1 MTLKYYTQD
10 DFNKIL
16 FDNCNI
22 TLSNDIIEIIKQL
35 DLIISETIPSTSNTI
50 VQNTQTDKYS
60 KKTTVDNKRKPN
72 KYYSKDIELLD
83 DWKSTHVFKA
93 TKLEVKEGT
102 DKIINDI
109 RVALNKLS
117 TKNMEIQKTTIIQ
130 LIQQVMSETQDADV
144 DIKRITDIIFEIAS
158 SNKFYSELYADL
170 YYELMADFS
179 ALSNK
184 LTDLLEKYKESLHQI
199 VAVDPNVDYDGFCNY
214 TKKNDL
220 RKAMLM
226 FIVNIAKKGL
236 LKEDDLLNITL
247 YLEDMVFK
255 YAEEPNRSNEL
266 EELTENIFI
275 IITQSKKFLMK
286 SVCWNQTIIPNI
298 TTISKMKKTNPEKYV
313 SMTNRAVFKFMDI
326 IDNINKN

>member
-1 MTLKYYTQD
+1 
-10 DFNKIL
+10 
-16 FDNCNI
+16 
-22 TLSNDIIEIIKQL
+22 
-35 DLIISETIPSTSNTI
+35 
-50 VQNTQTDKYS
+50 
-60 KKTTVDNKRKPN
+60 
-72 KYYSKDIELLD
+72 
-83 DWKSTHVFKA
+83 
-93 TKLEVKEGT
+93 
-102 DKIINDI
+102 
-109 RVALNKLS
+109 
-117 TKNMEIQKTTIIQ
+117 
-130 LIQQVMSETQDADV
+130 MSETQDADV

-220 RKAMLM
+220 RKEMLM

>member
-1 MTLKYYTQD
+1 
-10 DFNKIL
+10 
-16 FDNCNI
+16 
-22 TLSNDIIEIIKQL
+22 
-35 DLIISETIPSTSNTI
+35 
-50 VQNTQTDKYS
+50 
-60 KKTTVDNKRKPN
+60 
-72 KYYSKDIELLD
+72 
-83 DWKSTHVFKA
+83 
-93 TKLEVKEGT
+93 
-102 DKIINDI
+102 
-109 RVALNKLS
+109 
-117 TKNMEIQKTTIIQ
+117 
-130 LIQQVMSETQDADV
+130 
-144 DIKRITDIIFEIAS
+144 
-158 SNKFYSELYADL
+158 
-170 YYELMADFS
+170 MADFS

>member
-1 MTLKYYTQD
+1 MTVKYYTQD

-16 FDNCNI
+16 FDNGNI
-22 TLSNDIIEIIKQL
+22 QLPDDIVELIKQL
-35 DLIISETIPSTSNTI
+35 DITISQTIPTSTITPNVS
-50 VQNTQTDKYS
+50 TDKYS
-60 KKTTVDNKRKPN
+60 KKPSVVDNKRRSN
-72 KYYSKDIELLD
+72 KHYSKDIELLD
-83 DWKSTHVFKA
+83 DWKTTHVFKA

-102 DKIINDI
+102 EKIINDI

-117 TKNMEIQKTTIIQ
+117 TKNMEIQKTAIIQ
-130 LIQQVMSETQDADV
+130 LIQQVMSETQDVDV
-144 DIKRITDIIFEIAS
+144 DIKKITDIIFDIAS

-184 LTDLLEKYKESLHQI
+184 LADLLEKYKESLHQI
-199 VAVDPNVDYDGFCNY
+199 IAVDPNVDYDGFCNY

-226 FIVNIAKKGL
+226 FIVNIAKKGV
-236 LKEDDLLNITL
+236 LKEDDLFNVML
-247 YLEDMVFK
+247 YLENLVFK
-255 YAEEPNRSNEL
+255 YAEEPNRTNEI

-275 IITQSKKFLMK
+275 IVTQSKQILMK
-286 SVCWNQTIIPNI
+286 KDFWNQTIIPNI
-298 TTISKMKKTNPEKYV
+298 MTISKMKKTNPEKYV